1 MNEVRT
7 KEMLRVVE
15 CLEDAGVWM
24 KKTVESLSSYWS
36 GSNYRHHHD
45 GQTRDLQ
52 AVRYG
57 GLG

>member
-1 MNEVRT
+1 
-7 KEMLRVVE
+7 MLRVVE
-15 CLEDAGVWM
+15 SLEDAGVWM

-36 GSNYRHHHD
+36 GSNHRHHHD